1 MKKNLELG
9 ECSMS
14 FVPTKVFFTK
24 GVGRGNDQLTS
35 FEHALRKAGIAPFN
49 LVSVSSIFPPGAK
62 IISKKEGLKL
72 LKPGQIVYVVM
83 ARASSNEPNRLLVT
97 AIGCATPADKKIY
110 GYLSEHHAFGETE
123 KKAADYAEDLAA
135 SMLASTL
142 GIEFDP
148 ETAWNERE
156 KYFKMSG
163 KIVRTTNVT
172 QSALVDKNGKWTSVV
187 AAAVLIP

>member
-1 MKKNLELG
+1 
-9 ECSMS
+9 MS

-24 GVGRGNDQLTS
+24 GIGKGNDQLTS
-35 FEHALRKAGIAPFN
+35 FEFALRKAGIAPFN
-49 LVSVSSIFPPGAK
+49 LVSVSSILPPEAK
-62 IISKKEGLKL
+62 ILPRDEGLKL

-83 ARASSNEPNRLLVT
+83 ARLSSNEPNRLM
-97 AIGCATPADKKIY
+97 AASIGCAVPADKKMY
-110 GYLSEHHAFGETE
+110 GYLSEHHVFGQTE
-123 KKAADYAEDLAA
+123 KNAADFAEDLAA

-148 ETAWNERE
+148 EKAWNERE

-163 KIVRTTNVT
+163 KIVRTRNIT
-172 QSALVDKNGKWTSVV
+172 QSALSDKNGKWTSVL